1 MDSFHFSRCFVVL
14 SAIFWAVA
22 TGAGA
27 APVGNEPATLLQQA
41 VSEVLAISDAPDAT
55 PARVRDSVRP
65 LLDKYCDPRLMT
77 RRAIGPGWRE
87 FTAAQ
92 QQRAVALFT
101 DLTLGVY
108 ADRFKS
114 GLHLTIVYRATV
126 ELAPDR
132 QEVPMTVT
140 ADEGQP
146 VEVAFRFEKAASGWR
161 IYDIVV
167 EGVSLV
173 GNYRSQFD
181 PIFKKSG
188 ADGVLRSLEAK
199 GANTPVKP

>member
-1 MDSFHFSRCFVVL
+1 VVF

-41 VSEVLAISDAPDAT
+41 VSEVLAISNAPDAT

-65 LLDKYCDPRLMT
+65 LIEKYCDSRLMT

-92 QQRAVALFT
+92 QQRAVVLFT
-101 DLTLGVY
+101 DLALGVY

-114 GLHLTIVYRATV
+114 GLHLTIVYRSAV
-126 ELAPDR
+126 EVAPER
-132 QEVPMTVT
+132 QEVPLTMTT
-140 ADEGQP
+140 DEGQP
-146 VEVAFRFEKAASGWR
+146 VEVAFRFEKTAAGWR
-161 IYDIVV
+161 IYDIVI

-173 GNYRSQFD
+173 GNYRSQFE
-181 PIFKKSG
+181 PIFQKGG
-188 ADGVLRSLEAK
+188 ADAVLRSLEAK
-199 GANTPVKP
+199 RADTPVKP